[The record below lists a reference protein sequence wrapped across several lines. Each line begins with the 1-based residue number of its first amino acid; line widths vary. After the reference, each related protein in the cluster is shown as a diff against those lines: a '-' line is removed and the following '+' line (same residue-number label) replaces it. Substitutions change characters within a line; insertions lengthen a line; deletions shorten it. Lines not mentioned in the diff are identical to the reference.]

1 MSAVDLG
8 TQKRFRSAEG
18 MSGPFRVNRVT
29 SSVRRSLPVYP
40 RKRTSSDRPGWSVS
54 CQEQTLSVRQLR
66 PPAILSIR
74 LSHSLLLV
82 ALQDPQGLWALRKDE
97 AMQGI
102 ASLAWVTLIAM
113 EKNKDRWQCPR
124 IAFSLM
130 HS

>member
-1 MSAVDLG
+1 M
-8 TQKRFRSAEG
+8 
-18 MSGPFRVNRVT
+18 
-29 SSVRRSLPVYP
+29 
-40 RKRTSSDRPGWSVS
+40 
-54 CQEQTLSVRQLR
+54 
-66 PPAILSIR
+66 
-74 LSHSLLLV
+74 

>member
-1 MSAVDLG
+1 
-8 TQKRFRSAEG
+8 
-18 MSGPFRVNRVT
+18 
-29 SSVRRSLPVYP
+29 
-40 RKRTSSDRPGWSVS
+40 
-54 CQEQTLSVRQLR
+54 
-66 PPAILSIR
+66 
-74 LSHSLLLV
+74 LSHSLLLM

>member
-1 MSAVDLG
+1 MVLAGRPLSPPLLADLIEVHLG
-8 TQKRFRSAEG
+8 R
-18 MSGPFRVNRVT
+18 
-29 SSVRRSLPVYP
+29 
-40 RKRTSSDRPGWSVS
+40 
-54 CQEQTLSVRQLR
+54 
-66 PPAILSIR
+66 
-74 LSHSLLLV
+74 
-82 ALQDPQGLWALRKDE
+82 ALQDPQGLWALQKDE